1 MQQRASIC
9 RAMLLSPP
17 LILMDEPFGALDVIT
32 RETMGFALQ
41 TLWSESRNT
50 VLFVTHSIT
59 EAVLLSDTVV
69 VMTPRPGRI
78 RDIIPVDLP
87 RPRDKSTRCATGA
100 SPPFRR
106 GARRDRGAVSLGAG
120 KLAALLRSVLGIAM
134 PLAAWQFGAP
144 LARHPGLRAALAEQH
159 CPALRG
165 DVRRAGPGP
174 RHHRLHHA
182 GRSRFGLVVGVLL
195 ALLVIYIPLLRS
207 MIMPALAAFNSIP
220 KIAIAPLFVIWFGLG
235 YESKVLLAFL
245 LALFPVF
252 VNSLTGLG
260 EIESDLIDL
269 STLAGGTP
277 WRVFLEVRLMNALP
291 FITDA
296 LKVAFPLALV
306 GSIVGEFIGGN
317 DGIGHLILSG
327 QFNLD
332 TPLVFAALLSI
343 TIFTTAGIGAIALF
357 ERAALTWRPS
367 RRKR

>member
-1 MQQRASIC
+1 M
-9 RAMLLSPP
+9 
-17 LILMDEPFGALDVIT
+17 
-32 RETMGFALQ
+32 
-41 TLWSESRNT
+41 
-50 VLFVTHSIT
+50 
-59 EAVLLSDTVV
+59 
-69 VMTPRPGRI
+69 
-78 RDIIPVDLP
+78 
-87 RPRDKSTRCATGA
+87 
-100 SPPFRR
+100 
-106 GARRDRGAVSLGAG
+106 SLGAG

-144 LARHPGLRAALAEQH
+144 LAGIPDYVLPLPSSIAQRFAETFAVQVQGLAITGFTTLVGLALA
-159 CPALRG
+159 
-165 DVRRAGPGP
+165 
-174 RHHRLHHA
+174 
-182 GRSRFGLVVGVLL
+182 LVVGVLL